1 MSNSITSSFR
11 RLRKSLRG
19 SSRSQPAIGLKQT
32 SKSRPSIFGTIAKE
46 KPNKKEKRLSVGP
59 QMISLSRMFDLR
71 PSGYDSQ
78 VPSHYTEDEALIF
91 EEGNLMAGS
100 LEALIQHLVPTTNYH
115 PDRTYVFA
123 FLLSSR
129 LYIKPHILL
138 KEVCQICVFQQNLA
152 EDEVNQEKL
161 GTFGPN
167 ILQLLGEWTEMF
179 PYDFRDDRMMKQLKE
194 ITQRIISIYPEL
206 QTDFASLTH
215 NLINKL
221 SSLHKYEEELSKI
234 NTEAIRKSSIQ
245 EVPTTDITEICP
257 SPLECAQQLT
267 HIELE
272 RLGQIG
278 PEEFVQAFAKEP
290 VSSETSFK
298 DMKKTSNLE
307 AYVNW
312 FNRLSYLITTEICS
326 HLKKKNRV
334 KVIEYFLDVG
344 KECINIG
351 NFNSLIAIIAGL
363 NMSQV
368 SRLKKTWA
376 KVNTAK
382 FEILEHQM
390 DPSNNF
396 GSYRS
401 CLKAAMWRSE
411 NATNAREKIV
421 IPFFS
426 LFVKDLYFLNEGH
439 SSKLEN
445 GNINFEKFWQ
455 LAKQISG
462 LINWQQVQCPF
473 EKKADVLH
481 YILTNPVFSESNLSL
496 ASFEC
501 EAPFSKNEKERHKD
515 LKSKVGIS

>member
-1 MSNSITSSFR
+1 MGMIKR
-11 RLRKSLRG
+11 QHKRG

-46 KPNKKEKRLSVGP
+46 KPKKKEHRLSVGP

-152 EDEVNQEKL
+152 EDEIKREQL

-206 QTDFASLTH
+206 QTEFASLTH

-234 NTEAIRKSSIQ
+234 NTEAVRKSSIQ

-278 PEEFVQAFAKEP
+278 PEEFVQAFAKET

-411 NATNAREKIV
+411 GATNEREKIV

-462 LINWQQVQCPF
+462 LVTWQQVQCPF